1 MQRSSDIQKRKNE
14 HHHNFEVYMGVHIAE
29 IEALEEEFGKTVH
42 PAKLFV
48 FGEEET
54 IEALDQELRDTFQNE
69 AEVFM
74 SGKRYVDI
82 MPRGSK

>member
-1 MQRSSDIQKRKNE
+1 M
-14 HHHNFEVYMGVHIAE
+14 HIAE

-42 PAKLFV
+42 PEIV
-48 FGEEET
+48 CFGEEET
-54 IEALDQELRDTFQNE
+54 IEALDQELRYTFQSE

-82 MPRGSK
+82 MPRE

>member
-1 MQRSSDIQKRKNE
+1 
-14 HHHNFEVYMGVHIAE
+14 MGVHIAE

-54 IEALDQELRDTFQNE
+54 IKALDQELRDTFQNE

-74 SGKRYVDI
+74 SGKA
-82 MPRGSK
+82 MLTLCQRGK